1 RRLRMDRR
9 DYVIAGLAAALL
21 FCVGV
26 LVGQSVAVL
35 PSAHAQDSGDTIP
48 KNPVP
53 GSAEAGSGVTINRG
67 PDLPRIEQRTYSPTA
82 SDSDSNNRFVAIT
95 CPVGSGESV
104 LFVLDSKTE
113 HLAVYRFLRKKGLE
127 FVAGRKIDYDLK
139 ISEWKD
145 ISEFSRNEMRRLY
158 DRQVAREKAE
168 EVKGKKSG

>member
-1 RRLRMDRR
+1 MRDRR
-9 DYVIAGLAAALL
+9 DYLIAGLAAALL
-21 FCVGV
+21 FCVGI
-26 LVGQSVAVL
+26 LVGQSLAVL
-35 PSAHAQDSGDTIP
+35 PTAHAQDSGGAQP
-48 KNPVP
+48 KDSTP
-53 GSAEAGSGVTINRG
+53 GPGGGQGVTISRDPG
-67 PDLPRIEQRTYSPTA
+67 LPRIDQRTYSPTA
-82 SDSDSNNRFVAIT
+82 SDSNSNNRFVAIT

-113 HLAVYRFLRKKGLE
+113 HLAVYKFQRDKGLK